1 MQFNQWLVS
10 AITIV
15 GLSSNVVAQTE
26 EIESSKEKSQGSVY
40 LGAGL
45 SFYNN
50 TELEYKGSS
59 IDESADFGDF
69 GYNLLAGYEF
79 NTHKVVKL
87 GVELEYRH
95 FGEVNYAGQLDV
107 KGDAFFINARPKFI
121 VSYDYADLYVSLI
134 AGLGTVDID
143 ATATQYG
150 ISASKSEA
158 AFQYGAE
165 FGILLNDH
173 IDLHLGYRV
182 ALVDIEDTDIALNSG
197 YAGIRY
203 HF

>member
-1 MQFNQWLVS
+1 M
-10 AITIV
+10 
-15 GLSSNVVAQTE
+15 
-26 EIESSKEKSQGSVY
+26 
-40 LGAGL
+40 
-45 SFYNN
+45 
-50 TELEYKGSS
+50 
-59 IDESADFGDF
+59 
-69 GYNLLAGYEF
+69 
-79 NTHKVVKL
+79 
-87 GVELEYRH
+87 
-95 FGEVNYAGQLDV
+95 
-107 KGDAFFINARPKFI
+107 
-121 VSYDYADLYVSLI
+121 SYDYADLYVSLI

>member
-59 IDESADFGDF
+59 VDESADFGDF

-87 GVELEYRH
+87 G
-95 FGEVNYAGQLDV
+95 G
-107 KGDAFFINARPKFI
+107 
-121 VSYDYADLYVSLI
+121 
-134 AGLGTVDID
+134 
-143 ATATQYG
+143 
-150 ISASKSEA
+150 
-158 AFQYGAE
+158 
-165 FGILLNDH
+165 
-173 IDLHLGYRV
+173 
-182 ALVDIEDTDIALNSG
+182 
-197 YAGIRY
+197 
-203 HF
+203 